1 MAAAVCSL
9 NGSPFTGSPL
19 AGTHI
24 FLPILTNAFGPSQ
37 KGYQHDRKCWPLS
50 RGASLSFVAVGF
62 WCVRL
67 CCVGSFDLSCLLFT
81 ECSGLAGPSRAL
93 TTSPATVQPQAPRL
107 WGRGLLFVPCIADS
121 LQCDLACVKQRR
133 TLRYLVKRILLPPL
147 DMPTSTNHTAAC
159 SHSTAPTRCAVVRRL
174 YTGPDCR
181 GLSALRGIHVSNHTA
196 IENVQCN

>member
-1 MAAAVCSL
+1 MAVLSQDRRWLAYTSFC
-9 NGSPFTGSPL
+9 PF
-19 AGTHI
+19 
-24 FLPILTNAFGPSQ
+24 LTNAFGPSQ
-37 KGYQHDRKCWPLS
+37 KGYQHDRKCRPLS

-133 TLRYLVKRILLPPL
+133 TLRYLVKRILLPP
-147 DMPTSTNHTAAC
+147 STHIGQPYSRLFAQHS
-159 SHSTAPTRCAVVRRL
+159 SH
-174 YTGPDCR
+174 
-181 GLSALRGIHVSNHTA
+181 AL
-196 IENVQCN
+196 CCC

>member
-1 MAAAVCSL
+1 VCSL

-24 FLPILTNAFGPSQ
+24 FLPFLTNAFGPSQ
-37 KGYQHDRKCWPLS
+37 KGYQHDRKCRPLS

-107 WGRGLLFVPCIADS
+107 WGRGLLFVPCIANL

-133 TLRYLVKRILLPPL
+133 TLRYLVKRILLPPSTCPHR
-147 DMPTSTNHTAAC
+147 PTIQPPVRTHARTC
-159 SHSTAPTRCAVVRRL
+159 CADGRRL

-196 IENVQCN
+196 TESVQCN